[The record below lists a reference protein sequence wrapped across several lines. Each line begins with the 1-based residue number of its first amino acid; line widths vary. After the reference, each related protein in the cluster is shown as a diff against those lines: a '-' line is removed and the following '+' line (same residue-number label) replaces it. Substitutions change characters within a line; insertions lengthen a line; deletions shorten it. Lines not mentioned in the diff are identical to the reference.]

1 MAEKVRY
8 RVLKPVFVN
17 GSIHAPVPGREVFV
31 DAAPGLA
38 GSALE
43 LVEAK
48 PAGGAERRSSG
59 GAGGEPKK

>member
-1 MAEKVRY
+1 MTETVRY

-38 GSALE
+38 GSALQI
-43 LVEAK
+43 VEASVR
-48 PAGGAERRSSG
+48 PAKKQPPDRER
-59 GAGGEPKK
+59 EP